1 MIGRKT
7 GRMPA
12 VLGGT
17 IVGRS
22 ISILSNEESE
32 GWEGPEMTTVDQA
45 SMLHRSRVRG
55 GRASLN
61 SPARTVSISL
71 STIGIFTV
79 AISAWG
85 GIVPYIG
92 PTFGY
97 SADGSGSWQWN
108 LTHSVLALV
117 PGAIGCLV
125 GLSFLARIPEG
136 RIGRRKTSLGMA
148 GFIAVLC
155 GAWFVIGPL
164 AWPVIDNTGVYF
176 VGASPL
182 RQLANEVGYSLG
194 TGLILAMCGAFA
206 LGWAIRHNRPLT
218 AGSDLAGSASPMV
231 PAATTSTKGT
241 ADPVQ

>member
-1 MIGRKT
+1 
-7 GRMPA
+7 
-12 VLGGT
+12 
-17 IVGRS
+17 
-22 ISILSNEESE
+22 
-32 GWEGPEMTTVDQA
+32 MTTVDQA
-45 SMLHRSRVRG
+45 SMLHRSRVRNR
-55 GRASLN
+55 RATVN
-61 SPARTVSISL
+61 RPVRTVSISL
-71 STIGIFTV
+71 STIGIMTV
-79 AISAWG
+79 SISAWG

-97 SADGSGSWQWN
+97 SADGSTSWQWN

-117 PGAIGCLV
+117 PGAIGFLI

-136 RIGRRKTSLGMA
+136 SVGRRKTSLGMA

-164 AWPVIDNTGVYF
+164 AWPVIDNTHAYF

-182 RQLANEVGYSLG
+182 RQLANAVGYSLG

-206 LGWAIRHNRPLT
+206 LGWATRHNRPLG
-218 AGSDLAGSASPMV
+218 AGGDVAGPASPMV
-231 PAATTSTKGT
+231 PTSTTSTIGT

>member
-1 MIGRKT
+1 
-7 GRMPA
+7 
-12 VLGGT
+12 
-17 IVGRS
+17 
-22 ISILSNEESE
+22 
-32 GWEGPEMTTVDQA
+32 MTTVDPT
-45 SMLHRSRVRG
+45 SMLHRSRIRG
-55 GRASLN
+55 GRASVN
-61 SPARTVSISL
+61 SPVRTVSLSL
-71 STIGIFTV
+71 STIGILTV

-85 GIVPYIG
+85 GIVPYLG

-125 GLSFLARIPEG
+125 GLSFLARVPEG
-136 RIGRRKTSLGMA
+136 SIGRRKTSLSTA

-164 AWPVIDNTGVYF
+164 AWAVIDNAPAYF
-176 VGASPL
+176 AGASPL

-206 LGWAIRHNRPLT
+206 LGWATRHNRPLH
-218 AGSDLAGSASPMV
+218 AGSDLAGSAAPMA
-231 PAATTSTKGT
+231 PASSTATMGT

>member
-1 MIGRKT
+1 
-7 GRMPA
+7 
-12 VLGGT
+12 
-17 IVGRS
+17 
-22 ISILSNEESE
+22 
-32 GWEGPEMTTVDQA
+32 MTTVDHA
-45 SMLHRSRVRG
+45 SMLHRSRVRT
-55 GRASLN
+55 GRTSLN
-61 SPARTVSISL
+61 APVRTVSISL
-71 STIGIFTV
+71 STIGILTV

-85 GIVPYIG
+85 GIVPYLG

-136 RIGRRKTSLGMA
+136 VGRRRTSLSMA
-148 GFIAVLC
+148 GLIAVLC

-164 AWPVIDNTGVYF
+164 AWPVIDNTRSYF

-182 RQLANEVGYSLG
+182 RMLANEVGYSLG

-206 LGWAIRHNRPLT
+206 LGWAIRHNRPLGARDVAT
-218 AGSDLAGSASPMV
+218 AAPAAPATTAAPVV
-231 PAATTSTKGT
+231 PASEPTAT
-241 ADPVQ
+241 PY